1 MVASTRR
8 GRKIADRS
16 VRVSAISRL
25 NTRMIGSAIRKILT
39 FSMNASSRPGIESQN
54 CSPLKNVSCTTGQPD
69 VRETRKATTTVKPMR
84 LAMPTKALR
93 RARRRDSAWRTGS
106 R

>member
-1 MVASTRR
+1 
-8 GRKIADRS
+8 
-16 VRVSAISRL
+16 
-25 NTRMIGSAIRKILT
+25 MIGSAIRKILT
-39 FSMNASSRPGIESQN
+39 LSMKASSRPGIDARNS
-54 CSPLKNVSCTTGQPD
+54 SPLKNVSCTTGQPG
-69 VRETRKATTTVKPMR
+69 VRETRNATTTVKPMR